1 MSFTEPA
8 PMVQTNVVPR
18 YPALNWRKPAEVREC
33 WLPNEKPVGWLVIQ
47 DDEALSWLS
56 SVGPSRPAAYAV
68 KEIVQDTI
76 TLALAENRTARE
88 AFNLASAAAMF
99 RASEDMD
106 LDKFAKRLSEEWS

>member
-33 WLPNEKPVGWLVIQ
+33 WLPGEKPVGWLVIQ
-47 DDEALSWLS
+47 DEEALSWLS
-56 SVGPSRPAAYAV
+56 SVGPDRPAAYAV
-68 KEIVQDTI
+68 KEIVQDTLRES
-76 TLALAENRTARE
+76 LAQNMDVRSAWNRVM
-88 AFNLASAAAMF
+88 SIAMF
-99 RASEDMD
+99 RAPEEMD